1 MFNRFKDKIYRDKL
15 LNLRDN
21 YYQSSYILDNDISA
35 LLERLKVIGIKNA
48 EYNSIYLNFNEQ
60 FYSILN
66 GLDKDCTISFAN
78 FEDLLNNANYH
89 GIKNIYESINQTLI
103 AYKQSINNLKN
114 NLDSF
119 FNVQD
124 ELRESINETK
134 EEYRRLKSYI
144 SSQEDNLIYIK
155 EELNNFFNSLDVD
168 INEFYSLVDNYDI
181 EKARIQLEEI
191 EQIVRTANKYFFD
204 LVDLVSTSFVGLVQM
219 SQTISEFYTTKIKQN
234 KLIKLNDFDEL
245 ILKINNLTSQCQ
257 NLIKSFK
264 FDSAILL
271 TSKLFETLR
280 KLEAFLIKQYDDYKE
295 LIYLKE
301 SNKLDSAYYISKIDN
316 LIDNLNI
323 YKDVYVIPNK
333 IKNTITHS
341 LIHNAKISLID
352 EEINLYLELNNVYAS
367 TILHLNQKKKQLIES
382 LNSDIF
388 KLEYF
393 LSKIKF
399 DAEEA
404 YEEFHQTYLKYLS
417 FLGLIN
423 DVNHIH
429 FEKIHQNIAPYVNDE
444 LKLIENIL
452 VLTPID
458 LEKAK
463 RHLTTLSNYLNNKY
477 DEVNKEITL
486 MSKAENSLVYANRI
500 RFDNI
505 EFFKILD
512 ESERLFFEGNFQKS
526 LELSL
531 SCLRKVYKWS
541 TLIMLQQL
549 NH

>member
-35 LLERLKVIGIKNA
+35 LLERLKEIGIKNA

-531 SCLRKVYKWS
+531 SCLRKVYK
-541 TLIMLQQL
+541 
-549 NH
+549 

>member
-35 LLERLKVIGIKNA
+35 LLERLKEIGIKNA

-103 AYKQSINNLKN
+103 AYQQSINNLKN

-144 SSQEDNLIYIK
+144 SSQEDNFIYIK
-155 EELNNFFNSLDVD
+155 EELNNFINSLDID

-191 EQIVRTANKYFFD
+191 EQIVRTTNKYFFD

-531 SCLRKVYKWS
+531 SCLRKVYK
-541 TLIMLQQL
+541 
-549 NH
+549 